1 MNEVTDEHDSDP
13 IDVSNENIFT
23 NNHYGF
29 EQTTK
34 RSFKTDGDAD
44 NREDNFSKGQVDDV
58 DEKVFLKWALEK
70 RKKEYES
77 IKKRYLKLS
86 ISIKFQCIKF
96 IFRYNNPSIHIL

>member
-1 MNEVTDEHDSDP
+1 MNEATDEYNSDP
-13 IDVSNENIFT
+13 LDVANANIFT
-23 NNHYGF
+23 NDRNEF

-34 RSFKTDGDAD
+34 RSFKLNVDAD
-44 NREDNFSKGQVDDV
+44 NRKNDFSKGQVDDV

-86 ISIKFQCIKF
+86 MSINFQYIKYLCF
-96 IFRYNNPSIHIL
+96 VTMIY

>member
-1 MNEVTDEHDSDP
+1 MNEVTDEYDSDP

-23 NNHYGF
+23 NDQHEF
-29 EQTTK
+29 EHTTK
-34 RSFKTDGDAD
+34 RSFKRKDDAD
-44 NREDNFSKGQVDDV
+44 NRKNDFSKGQVDDV

-86 ISIKFQCIKF
+86 MSINFQYIKYLCF
-96 IFRYNNPSIHIL
+96 VTMIY

>member
-1 MNEVTDEHDSDP
+1 MEMNEVTDEYNSDP
-13 IDVSNENIFT
+13 IDVGNANIFT
-23 NNHYGF
+23 KDQNKF

-34 RSFKTDGDAD
+34 RSFKMNDDAD
-44 NREDNFSKGQVDDV
+44 NRQNDFSKGQVDDV

-86 ISIKFQCIKF
+86 MSINFQYIKF
-96 IFRYNNPSIHIL
+96 IYASLQ